1 MEHECNL
8 QTNKYESKKYS
19 TLNVDMW
26 DNTMIGQYNKT
37 DTDTLE
43 KLSLDRNFKT
53 VKEIEK
59 KEKQGDN
66 KLDELYTQALSN
78 DSDEVFNQNVWVY
91 DSRKSTSELMSP
103 GDILKYYNTMTFVVF
118 EKTKE
123 ISVDPNHNPIV
134 ILDNGECIPS
144 DTEVKRVKV
153 LVDGVLKEH
162 TGIFRSLDK
171 FKLSKIWPLTT
182 SVEDD
187 QGMLKEV
194 SRIGKRIHKKIESIK
209 DKGYSMTLIH
219 KYR

>member
-78 DSDEVFNQNVWVY
+78 DSDEVFNQNV
-91 DSRKSTSELMSP
+91 
-103 GDILKYYNTMTFVVF
+103 
-118 EKTKE
+118 
-123 ISVDPNHNPIV
+123 
-134 ILDNGECIPS
+134 
-144 DTEVKRVKV
+144 
-153 LVDGVLKEH
+153 
-162 TGIFRSLDK
+162 
-171 FKLSKIWPLTT
+171 
-182 SVEDD
+182 
-187 QGMLKEV
+187 
-194 SRIGKRIHKKIESIK
+194 
-209 DKGYSMTLIH
+209 
-219 KYR
+219 